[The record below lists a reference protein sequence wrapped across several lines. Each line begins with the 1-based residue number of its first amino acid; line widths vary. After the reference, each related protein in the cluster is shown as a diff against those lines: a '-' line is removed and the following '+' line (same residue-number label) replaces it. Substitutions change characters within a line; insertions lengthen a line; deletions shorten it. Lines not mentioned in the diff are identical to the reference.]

1 MTPDSRLKCSFLTVS
16 NRLQTLLSVNRWLTI
31 VVIACFSYTFQTR
44 EECVV
49 HWYHYKKKE
58 DHIKVRDSSLA
69 LYRRRV
75 GGGGGVIF
83 LFVWKQ
89 KLKFLRC
96 FPRKADKKFGVFM
109 KISSRKR
116 FPFTYSPK
124 LSVSKCRKPL
134 KRFCLS
140 VCFWRTTLTISL
152 IPVAPTKLP
161 LGKY

>member
-1 MTPDSRLKCSFLTVS
+1 MTPDSRLKCSCLTVS
-16 NRLQTLLSVNRWLTI
+16 NRLQTWLSVNRWLTI
-31 VVIACFSYTFQTR
+31 VVMACFSNTFQTR

-69 LYRRRV
+69 LYRRRA
-75 GGGGGVIF
+75 GGGRGGHF
-83 LFVWKQ
+83 PFCLEK
-89 KLKFLRC
+89 KLKFLHC
-96 FPRKADKKFGVFM
+96 FPRKAYKKFGVFM

-116 FPFTYSPK
+116 FPFTYSSK

-152 IPVAPTKLP
+152 IPVAPTKLR

>member
-1 MTPDSRLKCSFLTVS
+1 MTLDPRLKCRCLTVS
-16 NRLQTLLSVNRWLTI
+16 NRLQTWLSVNRWLTI

-75 GGGGGVIF
+75 GGGGGHF
-83 LFVWKQ
+83 PFCLKT

-109 KISSRKR
+109 KISSRKS

-124 LSVSKCRKPL
+124 LSDSKCRKPL

-152 IPVAPTKLP
+152 IPVAPTKLR

>member
-1 MTPDSRLKCSFLTVS
+1 MTPDSRLKCSCLTVS
-16 NRLQTLLSVNRWLTI
+16 NRLQTWLSVNRWLTI

-75 GGGGGVIF
+75 GGGGVIF

-96 FPRKADKKFGVFM
+96 FPRKADKKM

-152 IPVAPTKLP
+152 IPVAPTKLR

>member
-1 MTPDSRLKCSFLTVS
+1 MVDDCCYCMFFS
-16 NRLQTLLSVNRWLTI
+16 N
-31 VVIACFSYTFQTR
+31 TFQTR

-83 LFVWKQ
+83 LFVWKK

-96 FPRKADKKFGVFM
+96 FPRKADKKIGVFM

-152 IPVAPTKLP
+152 IPVAPTKLR

>member
-75 GGGGGVIF
+75 GGSGGH
-83 LFVWKQ
+83 
-89 KLKFLRC
+89 
-96 FPRKADKKFGVFM
+96 
-109 KISSRKR
+109 
-116 FPFTYSPK
+116 FPFCLKTK
-124 LSVSKCRKPL
+124 IEVS
-134 KRFCLS
+134 
-140 VCFWRTTLTISL
+140 SL
-152 IPVAPTKLP
+152 FSQKS
-161 LGKY
+161 G